1 MKGKEVL
8 RRLKAAGCVELR
20 QKGGHVRVRCGDC
33 ETTVS
38 MHSQEIP
45 KGTMRAIIK
54 QVRDCIG
61 EEWVK

>member
-1 MKGKEVL
+1 ML

-20 QKGGHVRVRCGDC
+20 QKGSHVRVRCGDC
-33 ETTVS
+33 ETTVQKN
-38 MHSQEIP
+38 SQEIP

-61 EEWVK
+61 EEWAR